1 MIESACDHREIAQ
14 QLDLLHFQ
22 PEAPGMVFWH
32 ERGFVLYRLLEEAVR
47 EQIRAQGFAELRT
60 PQLMRRPVWDA
71 SGHWS
76 HFYDGMFRVE
86 DQACEAA
93 IKPVSCP
100 GHIYVLKQRNVSYRE
115 LPLRLAELGNVHRDE
130 PSGTLHG
137 LLRLRQ
143 FTQDDGH
150 IFCTEEQAHAELLRF
165 CRGLPAFYR
174 AFGFE
179 QIEIAFSSRP
189 PERAG
194 DDAAWDRS
202 EAALLA
208 ALRELGQPFVEQ
220 PGAGAFYGP
229 KLEFA
234 LRDRHGRSWQCG
246 TIQFDLVLPKRFGLT
261 YVTASGARE
270 YPVMLHRALYGS
282 LERFLGIVLEQ
293 HGTQLPGWFA
303 PVQVHVLPVAAAQL
317 SAAEAFRSQLVASGL
332 RAQVNSEESL
342 ARRVAEAHAQA
353 VPYVAVI
360 GAREAA
366 ADSVSLRERNTQR
379 ELSKSAALAELTQR
393 CARPRFVEAAQ
404 QVPWG

>member
-1 MIESACDHREIAQ
+1 MSHPASDDHREIAQ

-32 ERGFVLYRLLEEAVR
+32 EHGFILYRLLEQAVR
-47 EQIRAQGFAELRT
+47 EQMRAQGYAELRT

-71 SGHWS
+71 SGHWN
-76 HFYDGMFRVE
+76 HFYEGMFRVE

-100 GHIYVLKQRNVSYRE
+100 GHIYIVKQRSLSYRD
-115 LPLRLAELGNVHRDE
+115 LPLRVGELGNVHRDE

-150 IFCTEEQAHAELLRF
+150 VFCTPEQAHAELLRF
-165 CRGLPAFYR
+165 CRSLPAFYR
-174 AFGFE
+174 AFGFD
-179 QIEIAFSSRP
+179 QLEIAFSSRP
-189 PERAG
+189 EQRAG
-194 DDAAWDRS
+194 DDEAWDRA

-208 ALRELGQPFVEQ
+208 ALRELGEPYVEQ

-246 TIQFDLVLPKRFGLT
+246 TIQFDLVLPRRFGLT
-261 YVTASGARE
+261 YVAASGARE
-270 YPVMLHRALYGS
+270 HPVMLHRALYGS

-293 HGTQLPGWFA
+293 HGAQLPSWLA
-303 PVQVHVLPVAAAQL
+303 PVQVRVLPVSEAQL
-317 SAAEAFRSQLVASGL
+317 PAAEAQRAALSQCGL
-332 RAQVNSEESL
+332 RVELHAQESL
-342 ARRVAEAHAQA
+342 ARRIAEAHARA
-353 VPYVAVI
+353 VPHVVVI

-366 ADSVSLRERNTQR
+366 AGTVSLRERAGQR
-379 ELSKSAALAELTQR
+379 ELPAAAAAAELAQL
-393 CARPRFVEAAQ
+393 CAAPSFVA
-404 QVPWG
+404 

>member
-1 MIESACDHREIAQ
+1 MDNVQSDHREIAQ

-47 EQIRAQGFAELRT
+47 QQMRAHGYGELRT
-60 PQLMRRPVWDA
+60 PQLMRKPAWEA

-76 HFYDGMFRVE
+76 HFHDAMFRVE

-100 GHIYVLKQRNVSYRE
+100 GHIYVLKQRNLSYRD
-115 LPLRLAELGNVHRDE
+115 LPLRLGELGNVHRDE
-130 PSGTLHG
+130 PGGTLHG

-150 IFCTEEQAHAELLRF
+150 IFCTEEQAQAELLRF
-165 CRGLPAFYR
+165 CRALPAFYR
-174 AFGFE
+174 AFGFDE
-179 QIEIAFSSRP
+179 IEIALSTRP
-189 PERAG
+189 EQRAG
-194 DDAAWDRS
+194 DEAAWDRS
-202 EAALLA
+202 EAGLIEALH
-208 ALRELGQPFVEQ
+208 ALDKPYVVQ

-261 YVTASGARE
+261 YVAASGARE

-293 HGTQLPGWFA
+293 HGSQLPGWLA
-303 PVQVHVLPVAAAQL
+303 PLQVRVLPVSASQL
-317 SAAEAFRSQLVASGL
+317 PAAEAFQTQLAQQGL
-332 RAQVNSEESL
+332 RSDVRVDESL
-342 ARRVAEAHAQA
+342 SRRIAEAHTEA
-353 VPYVAVI
+353 VPYIAVV
-360 GAREAA
+360 GRREAA
-366 ADSVSLRERNTQR
+366 AESVSLRDRAGQR
-379 ELSKSAALAELTQR
+379 ELPVAMALAELSQL
-393 CARPRFVEAAQ
+393 CATPVFAS
-404 QVPWG
+404 

>member
-1 MIESACDHREIAQ
+1 MFDSANDHRDIAQ

-32 ERGFVLYRLLEEAVR
+32 EKGFILYRLLEEAVR
-47 EQIRAQGFAELRT
+47 RQMRAQEYAELRT

-71 SGHWS
+71 SGHWE
-76 HFYDGMFRVE
+76 HFHDGMFRVE

-100 GHIYVLKQRNVSYRE
+100 GHIYVLKQRNLSYRE
-115 LPLRLAELGNVHRDE
+115 LPLRVGELGNVHRDE

-150 IFCTEEQAHAELLRF
+150 IFCTHAQAHVELLRF
-165 CRGLPAFYR
+165 CRSLPAFYR

-179 QIEIAFSSRP
+179 QLEIAFSSRP
-189 PERAG
+189 EQRAG
-194 DDAAWDRS
+194 DEDAWDRA

-208 ALRELGQPFVEQ
+208 ALKELGAPFVHQ

-261 YVTASGARE
+261 YVAASGARE
-270 YPVMLHRALYGS
+270 HPVMLHRALYGS

-293 HGTQLPGWFA
+293 HGAQLPGWLA
-303 PVQVHVLPVAAAQL
+303 PVQVHVLPVSEAQL
-317 SAAEAFRSQLVASGL
+317 PAAEAFRSRLSASGL
-332 RAQVNSEESL
+332 RSALRLDESL
-342 ARRVAEAHAQA
+342 SRRIAQAHAQA
-353 VPYVAVI
+353 VPYVVVI

-366 ADSVSLRERNTQR
+366 AGTISLRERAAQR
-379 ELSKSAALAELTQR
+379 ELAVDAGLAQLEQLCAL
-393 CARPRFVEAAQ
+393 PRFAA
-404 QVPWG
+404 

>member
-1 MIESACDHREIAQ
+1 MSESVVLDHREVAQ

-32 ERGFVLYRLLEEAVR
+32 EHGFVLYRLLEEAVR
-47 EQIRAQGFAELRT
+47 EQMRAQGFAELRT
-60 PQLMRRPVWDA
+60 PQLMRRPVWEA

-76 HFYDGMFRVE
+76 HFYDGMFRVQ
-86 DQACEAA
+86 DQASEAA

-100 GHIYVLKQRNVSYRE
+100 GHIYVLKQRIVSYRE

-130 PSGTLHG
+130 PGGTLHG

-165 CRGLPAFYR
+165 CRGLPTFYR

-179 QIEIAFSSRP
+179 QLEIAFSTRP
-189 PERAG
+189 AERAG
-194 DDAAWDRS
+194 DDDAWDRA
-202 EAALLA
+202 EAALLS
-208 ALRELGQPFVEQ
+208 ALHELGEPYLEQ

-261 YVTASGARE
+261 YIAASGARE
-270 YPVMLHRALYGS
+270 FPVMLHRALFGS
-282 LERFLGIVLEQ
+282 LERFLGITLEQ
-293 HGTQLPGWFA
+293 HGAELPGWLA
-303 PVQVHVLPVAAAQL
+303 PVQAHVLPVTAHELPAAQAL
-317 SAAEAFRSQLVASGL
+317 TAQLAQRGL
-332 RAQVNSEESL
+332 RSDLRVEESL
-342 ARRVAEAHAQA
+342 ARRIALAHARA
-353 VPYVAVI
+353 VPYLVII

-366 ADSVSLRERNTQR
+366 ANRITMRERNGKQR
-379 ELSKSAALAELTQR
+379 LLDQAILVEELARL
-393 CARPRFVEAAQ
+393 CARPRL
-404 QVPWG
+404 GS

>member
-1 MIESACDHREIAQ
+1 MSEPACDHREIAQ

-47 EQIRAQGFAELRT
+47 QQMRAHGYAELRT

-76 HFYDGMFRVE
+76 HFHDGMFRVE

-100 GHIYVLKQRNVSYRE
+100 GHIYVVKQRGLSYRD
-115 LPLRLAELGNVHRDE
+115 LPLRVGELGNVHRDE

-150 IFCTEEQAHAELLRF
+150 IFCTPEQAQDELLRF
-165 CRGLPAFYR
+165 CRSLPAFYR

-179 QIEIAFSSRP
+179 QLELAFSSRP
-189 PERAG
+189 VQRAG
-194 DDAAWDRS
+194 DDAAWDRAES
-202 EAALLA
+202 MLRQ
-208 ALRELGQPFVEQ
+208 ALRALGQPYVEQ

-229 KLEFA
+229 KLELA
-234 LRDRHGRSWQCG
+234 LRDRQGRSWQCG
-246 TIQFDLVLPKRFGLT
+246 TIQLDLVLPRRFGLT
-261 YVTASGARE
+261 YVAASGARE
-270 YPVMLHRALYGS
+270 HPVMLHRALYGS
-282 LERFLGIVLEQ
+282 LERFLGILLEH
-293 HGTQLPGWFA
+293 HGAQLPGWLA
-303 PVQVHVLPVAAAQL
+303 PVQVRVLPVSAAQL
-317 SAAEAFRSQLVASGL
+317 SAAEACAAQLAARGL
-332 RAQVNSEESL
+332 RVKLREHESL
-342 ARRVAEAHAQA
+342 ARRIAEAHASA

-366 ADSVSLRERNTQR
+366 AGTLGLRDRAGQQ
-379 ELSKSAALAELTQR
+379 ELSVAEAIQTLAKR
-393 CARPRFVEAAQ
+393 CASPRFGDRA
-404 QVPWG
+404 

>member
-1 MIESACDHREIAQ
+1 MSESANDHREIAQ

-32 ERGFVLYRLLEEAVR
+32 ENGFVLYRLLEEAVR
-47 EQIRAQGFAELRT
+47 EQMRAQEYAELRT

-71 SGHWS
+71 SGHWE
-76 HFYDGMFRVE
+76 HFHDGMFRVE

-100 GHIYVLKQRNVSYRE
+100 GHIYVLKQRNVSYRD
-115 LPLRLAELGNVHRDE
+115 LPLRVGELGNVHRDE

-150 IFCTEEQAHAELLRF
+150 IFCTHEQAHTELLRF
-165 CRGLPAFYR
+165 CRSLPAFYR
-174 AFGFE
+174 AFGFD

-189 PERAG
+189 KQRAG
-194 DDAAWDRS
+194 DEDAWNRA

-208 ALRELGQPFVEQ
+208 ALQELGEPFVHQ

-261 YVTASGARE
+261 YVAASGARE
-270 YPVMLHRALYGS
+270 HPVMLHRALYGS

-293 HGTQLPGWFA
+293 HGALLPGWLA
-303 PVQVHVLPVAAAQL
+303 PVQVHVLPVSEAQL
-317 SAAEAFRSQLVASGL
+317 SAAQAFRARLAERGL
-332 RAQVNSEESL
+332 RSALRVEESL
-342 ARRVAEAHAQA
+342 SRRVAEAHAQA

-360 GAREAA
+360 GRREAA
-366 ADSVSLRERNTQR
+366 AGTISLREREGQR
-379 ELSKSAALAELTQR
+379 ELAVDAGAAQLERL
-393 CARPRFVEAAQ
+393 CAVPRFAA
-404 QVPWG
+404 